1 MLKTEKRPEIDS
13 ERVCVPSRIHYAPLT
28 PMTPT
33 DQYFS
38 VPLKIARRKLSGMR
52 DSLVA
57 GSTWKPT
64 FRKALDTYPN
74 LETQHLEFTV
84 LGCDACNLGG
94 RKSTIQG
101 RLSGEPYDPVTYEV
115 SRPISV

>member
-1 MLKTEKRPEIDS
+1 
-13 ERVCVPSRIHYAPLT
+13 
-28 PMTPT
+28 
-33 DQYFS
+33 
-38 VPLKIARRKLSGMR
+38 MR

-57 GSTWKPT
+57 GSTWKPK

-74 LETQHLEFTV
+74 FESQHLEFTV

-101 RLSGEPYDPVTYEV
+101 RLSGEPYDPQTYEV
-115 SRPISV
+115 CTVSIYP